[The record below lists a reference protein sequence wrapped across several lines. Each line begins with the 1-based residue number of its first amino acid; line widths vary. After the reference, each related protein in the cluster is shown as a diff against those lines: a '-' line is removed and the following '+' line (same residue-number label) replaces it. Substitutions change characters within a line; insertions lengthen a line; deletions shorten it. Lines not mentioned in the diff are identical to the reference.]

1 MKKIAIKPEN
11 TIKRPEIL
19 DKTSLSD
26 RAPTCTVHGTL
37 RAAIDLYCAWKRV
50 EASGNRQMT
59 EETDVIAWRSKGNA
73 RRTKGKDES

>member
-1 MKKIAIKPEN
+1 MKKITIKPEN

-19 DKTSLSD
+19 DKTSQSNK
-26 RAPTCTVHGTL
+26 AATGIVPGTL

-59 EETDVIAWRSKGNA
+59 EETDGIAWRSKGNA